1 MNQQSIDL
9 TIASFCIV
17 NQSWHCFAEL
27 INAIGTQAALES
39 LVSPSLDQGRG
50 KRPSN
55 YAEETDQMQEFEQV
69 LAWFENFPS
78 KDNQPVALQHQ
89 VSGHLS
95 LDQILDTIMQGR
107 IATQS
112 TLLITDY
119 RCLEHADF
127 INGHHL
133 GQRIR
138 QREHQPENS
147 DRLRVLVDKQKGVFN
162 HSREFVENKYSS
174 LVY

>member
-1 MNQQSIDL
+1 MFKHLLQQLLTNPTQENASDKGLQNSEIFTQVNQQSIDL

-27 INAIGTQAALES
+27 VNAIGTQDALES

-50 KRPSN
+50 KKPLN

-69 LAWFENFPS
+69 LAWFESFPS

-95 LDQILDTIMQGR
+95 LD
-107 IATQS
+107 
-112 TLLITDY
+112 
-119 RCLEHADF
+119 
-127 INGHHL
+127 
-133 GQRIR
+133 
-138 QREHQPENS
+138 
-147 DRLRVLVDKQKGVFN
+147 
-162 HSREFVENKYSS
+162 
-174 LVY
+174 